1 VRVCH
6 SDTESVIKL
15 PCCQIRGA
23 DANRG
28 GGSQA
33 AIAGPFA
40 FPSLDSPSFLGH
52 RVHQQS
58 NYEGATKSNIKSS
71 STEAQKTTQTLKN
84 RVLERERIMHV
95 KSHLRIFQQGCF
107 KLPR

>member
-1 VRVCH
+1 MPTGVE
-6 SDTESVIKL
+6 DLKL
-15 PCCQIRGA
+15 
-23 DANRG
+23 
-28 GGSQA
+28 
-33 AIAGPFA
+33 
-40 FPSLDSPSFLGH
+40 PSLDPSLFRPWILRLFSGIDI
-52 RVHQQS
+52 HQQS
-58 NYEGATKSNIKSS
+58 SYEGATKSNIKSS